1 MEDIKKAEST
11 QAQNSSAPA
20 KAEADSTEE
29 ARKAQEAVLKDKY
42 GKVYRVGMTV
52 PVDDTEEKEFSYYFK
67 RPSVPSYD
75 RYIKSAAQA
84 GITKSSK
91 VFMLDAVVDE
101 DKDRLTADMEENPG
115 IAITIG
121 NKLTEI
127 LGLTNTANLKKL

>member
-1 MEDIKKAEST
+1 MDDIKKIES
-11 QAQNSSAPA
+11 
-20 KAEADSTEE
+20 AEA
-29 ARKAQEAVLKDKY
+29 KDNAAPKRSEIDANLREKY

-52 PVDDTEEKEFSYYFK
+52 PVDDNEEKEFSYCFK
-67 RPSVPSYD
+67 RPTVPSYD

-84 GITKSSK
+84 GITKASK
-91 VFMLDAVVDE
+91 TFMLDAVVDE
-101 DKDRLTADMEENPG
+101 DKERLETDMEENPG

>member
-1 MEDIKKAEST
+1 MEDIKKTE
-11 QAQNSSAPA
+11 N
-20 KAEADSTEE
+20 AEAKDNAPQRRTEIDAKLRE
-29 ARKAQEAVLKDKY
+29 KY

-52 PVDDTEEKEFSYYFK
+52 PVDDTEEKEFSYCFK

-84 GITKSSK
+84 GITKASK
-91 VFMLDAVVDE
+91 TFMLDAVVDE
-101 DKDRLTADMEENPG
+101 DKERLETDMEENPG

>member
-1 MEDIKKAEST
+1 MEDIKKADNT
-11 QAQNSSAPA
+11 QAQNGSAPA
-20 KAEADSTEE
+20 KTEAENIGE
-29 ARKAQEAVLKDKY
+29 AQKAQEAALKEKY

-84 GITKSSK
+84 GITKPSK

>member
-1 MEDIKKAEST
+1 MEDIKKTENT
-11 QAQNSSAPA
+11 QAQNNSAPA
-20 KAEADSTEE
+20 KTEAENIGE
-29 ARKAQEAVLKDKY
+29 AQKAQEAVLKEKY

>member
-1 MEDIKKAEST
+1 MEDIKKTES
-11 QAQNSSAPA
+11 
-20 KAEADSTEE
+20 AEA
-29 ARKAQEAVLKDKY
+29 KDNAAPDKDAKLREKY

-52 PVDDTEEKEFSYYFK
+52 PVDDTEEKEFSYCFK

-84 GITKSSK
+84 GITKASK
-91 VFMLDAVVDE
+91 TFMLDAVVDE
-101 DKDRLTADMEENPG
+101 DKERLEIDMEENPG